1 MGRRKKTSSRSL
13 SETESRSVKILPEGS
28 IDVIEDLSVLTAEQA
43 RYLLSHAHVL
53 SEIFQDNTPGYRI
66 VLVY

>member
-28 IDVIEDLSVLTAEQA
+28 IDVIEDLSILTAEQA
-43 RYLLSHAHVL
+43 RYLLSHSHVL